1 MANKI
6 NDNEVVNRSDRYPVV
21 AVRSDWARQFGA
33 VAAIWLSQ
41 ATFTQIRK
49 GEGNW
54 WYKNRCA
61 KYDEAKQMLPP
72 ANKSEQSFEWET
84 GLTRSQQESARALF
98 RALGILK
105 EQQRGIPKRIEY
117 LIDLKRLAEIT
128 AQWAITAGSTLPP
141 TVPQDMAVP
150 TAGSS
155 LVEGEVEQSSTETLK
170 KTPLKGRRSSPAS
183 KNSHVSSRPTYGSE
197 SVVTRMSTTLGG
209 IQCWTDHD
217 RASAVGLLEKFG
229 EEKVAA
235 AVQKI
240 ERGGESPLPSRVR
253 LALCQSASSNEI
265 EKTRAMMDRYN
276 ADDETKK
283 AKRAAAQQLI
293 RSLPKTQFDEFRRQ
307 FLDQNEHLRTTPF
320 HHTTGKWAN
329 PATAVQFNRWLE
341 NHFLNGGGAG
351 GSGASPDRL
360 SPHG

>member
-41 ATFTQIRK
+41 ATFTQLRK

-105 EQQRGIPKRIEY
+105 ERQKGIPKRIEY

-128 AQWAITAGSTLPP
+128 AQWAITADSTLPP
-141 TVPQDMAVP
+141 TVPQDMAVL
-150 TAGSS
+150 TAGSC

-183 KNSHVSSRPTYGSE
+183 KNSHFPGRPTNGPE
-197 SVVTRMSTTLGG
+197 AVLTRLSTSLGG
-209 IQCWTDHD
+209 IQCWTDQD

-240 ERGGESPLPSRVR
+240 ERGGKSPLPSRVR
-253 LALCQSASSNEI
+253 LALCQPASSNEI

-276 ADDETKK
+276 DDDETKK
-283 AKRAAAQQLI
+283 AKRAAAQQFI
-293 RSLPKTQFDEFRRQ
+293 RALPSSQFDEFRRQ
-307 FLDQNEHLRTTPF
+307 FLDQKEHLHTTPF
-320 HHTTGKWAN
+320 DHTTGKWINRA
-329 PATAVQFNRWLE
+329 AAVQFNRWLE

-351 GSGASPDRL
+351 GSGASPDQL

>member
-72 ANKSEQSFEWET
+72 ANPSEQSFEWET

-128 AQWAITAGSTLPP
+128 AQWAITAGSKLRP
-141 TVPQDMAVP
+141 TVTQDMAVP

-170 KTPLKGRRSSPAS
+170 KSPLKGRRSSPAS
-183 KNSHVSSRPTYGSE
+183 KNSHVSSRPTDGAE
-197 SVVTRMSTTLGG
+197 SIVTRSSTSLGG
-209 IQCWTDHD
+209 IQCWTDQD
-217 RASAVGLLEKFG
+217 RASAVGLLDKFG

-235 AVQKI
+235 AVHKI
-240 ERGGESPLPSRVR
+240 KLDGKSPLPSRVR
-253 LALCQSASSNEI
+253 LALCQPASRNEI
-265 EKTRAMMDRYN
+265 EKTRAMMDRYYD
-276 ADDETKK
+276 DDETKK
-283 AKRAAAQQLI
+283 AKRAATQQLI
-293 RSLPKTQFDEFRRQ
+293 RALPSSQFDEFRRQ
-307 FLDQNEHLRTTPF
+307 FLDQKEHLNRAPF
-320 HHTTGKWAN
+320 DHTTAKWTN
-329 PATAVQFNRWLE
+329 PAAAVQFNRWLE
-341 NHFLNGGGAG
+341 NYFLNGGGAG
-351 GSGASPDRL
+351 GTGASPGPL